1 MVSRTIAVLNSMS
14 PPGSTADRSRSD
26 RLAVSGRGAR
36 YSSDQP
42 AGRKESKARTRREG
56 VRAED
61 KRPRCGRSAD
71 RACQT
76 IPPGLATTRM
86 AARPSDACSDG
97 RCTLDEVAFSI
108 RVQSRTPR
116 DCAVSSRHERP
127 WVDQR
132 AATVREIWTPYQ
144 SAKADPRQPAHARGI
159 ALRRRTKQAAVFAPN
174 YKALSYLTRAVGHYP
189 RRRALRDD
197 EVRACANWAHLLHN
211 PTFGKCRR
219 PSLPLGREWDDAR
232 QVTTAESR

>member
-1 MVSRTIAVLNSMS
+1 VGRDIPAISPLAERSRRRAQGERASARKTNARDADGPLTEPAKRFLLVSR
-14 PPGSTADRSRSD
+14 P
-26 RLAVSGRGAR
+26 RGW
-36 YSSDQP
+36 
-42 AGRKESKARTRREG
+42 
-56 VRAED
+56 
-61 KRPRCGRSAD
+61 RPD
-71 RACQT
+71 HP
-76 IPPGLATTRM
+76 I
-86 AARPSDACSDG
+86 ACSDG